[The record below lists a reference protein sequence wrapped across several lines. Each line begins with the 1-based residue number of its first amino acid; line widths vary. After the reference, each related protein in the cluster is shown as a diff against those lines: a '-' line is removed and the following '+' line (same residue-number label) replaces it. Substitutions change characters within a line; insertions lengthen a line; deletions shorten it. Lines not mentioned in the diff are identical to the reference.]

1 MKKLYTIAIL
11 TFLIN
16 VTAFGQ
22 FQMRNKQGKTL
33 GSRLKTTQKSH
44 LTHSTASTNAILW
57 SDDFSSSANWVLTHE
72 PGTDGDWVIGLTGPA
87 GAAAINIIQSA
98 TAGNGFAKFDS
109 DSICSGNQIG
119 NLTNTNPIDLS
130 GSPSVKLE
138 FSQYYERYYDSTYI
152 YVSSDSTNW
161 TRFEVNGNLLINEYN
176 GNNPALNP
184 DIVSIDISS
193 VAGNQSTVWI
203 SFQFYSPS
211 TINIL
216 AGCGYSWMI
225 DDVSISEISAI
236 DAAAQP
242 LAFGGEYSIISLLNT
257 TAFNLSGRVINKG
270 SSAISSGTLT
280 FNVYNS

>member
-119 NLTNTNPIDLS
+119 N
-130 GSPSVKLE
+130 
-138 FSQYYERYYDSTYI
+138 
-152 YVSSDSTNW
+152 
-161 TRFEVNGNLLINEYN
+161 
-176 GNNPALNP
+176 
-184 DIVSIDISS
+184 
-193 VAGNQSTVWI
+193 
-203 SFQFYSPS
+203 
-211 TINIL
+211 
-216 AGCGYSWMI
+216 
-225 DDVSISEISAI
+225 
-236 DAAAQP
+236 
-242 LAFGGEYSIISLLNT
+242 
-257 TAFNLSGRVINKG
+257 GRCI
-270 SSAISSGTLT
+270 
-280 FNVYNS
+280 